1 VVIYLFKFFEI
12 LIFYREEPIE
22 TTKVEVEVK
31 NENININMNRPLSN
45 NSGDTN

>member
-1 VVIYLFKFFEI
+1 MVIYLFKFFEI

-31 NENININMNRPLSN
+31 NENINMNRPLSN